1 MMDPL
6 DVAGLREALQEGRIQ
21 WRKHVLQR
29 LAERGIRQ
37 QQVIGVVLT
46 GECIRQYPED
56 APFPSGLFLGWVESR
71 PLHVVAA
78 YDLAGHRAFIITAY
92 EPLLDYFEPDFKT
105 RKKP

>member
-1 MMDPL
+1 MEPL
-6 DVAGLREALQEGRIQ
+6 DIAGLQKALREGRIE

-29 LAERGIRQ
+29 LAERGVRQ
-37 QQVIGVVLT
+37 HQVIEAVLT
-46 GECIRQYPED
+46 GECIRPYPED

-78 YDLAGHRAFIITAY
+78 Y
-92 EPLLDYFEPDFKT
+92 EPSPDSFEPDFKT